1 MAHPLAGALA
11 LDNPSLNVEMDDLS
25 PLDDQGSVVVAV
37 VARETLMDNLLQI

>member
-11 LDNPSLNVEMDDLS
+11 LDNLRVNVEMDDLS
-25 PLDDQGSVVVAV
+25 PLDDRGLVVVAV